1 MSNHQSRQREFTAK
15 EANPC
20 PGGRREQRR
29 PPDEAPPG
37 QKTAFGQA
45 GNGKPGFPAEFKL
58 PPEEEI
64 RALRKRADENEAEAL
79 AAKARLEHFLSS
91 SSGVVFCCNP
101 ANGYMA
107 TYVSSGI
114 RLLLGYDPR
123 DFLEDPGVW
132 LEKVHPDDRDE
143 ILAMLKYVFDVGHL
157 IHEFRM
163 KREDGTYRWLR
174 DEMRISRDREGRPK
188 EIIGYWMDIT
198 DHKSL
203 EDQLLHDAFHDKL
216 SNLPNR
222 ALFMDRLGISLARI
236 QRRKKYLF
244 AVLFIDLDRFKNV
257 NDSLGHMKGDHLL
270 GCVAKRLLRFVRF
283 GDTVARLGGDEFAMI
298 LEDLENESDAEKT
311 AQRIQHEIS
320 QPYNL
325 GGKEVFTTA
334 SIGIALA
341 NPRYQKP
348 EHLLRDADTA
358 MYRAKASGRARHAVF
373 DESMRDQAVTLL
385 ELDSDL
391 RRAVERS
398 EFLLH
403 YQPIVKLS
411 TGEVIGFEALLRWKH
426 PVRGI
431 INPCQFIPLAEDTGL
446 IIPIG
451 QWSLQEAC
459 RQAREWQKRFP
470 QSPPLAISVNL
481 SNKQLM
487 PGFARQVRD
496 ILRETGLDPS
506 SLDFE
511 ITESMIIDNTDWA
524 ARLFKELRGMNVRVF
539 IDDFGTG
546 YSSMNYLGRLP
557 VDGLKIDRSF
567 IKGIDSSEE
576 GLEIVRTI
584 LTLARNLGLDVI
596 AEGVETAEQMEMLR
610 QLNGQ
615 YAQGFYFHRPM
626 EGSRIGSV
634 LGLRPSKV
642 RSLP

>member
-15 EANPC
+15 EADPC
-20 PGGRREQRR
+20 PAGRREQRR
-29 PPDEAPPG
+29 QPDESPHG
-37 QKTAFGQA
+37 QKTASGQA
-45 GNGKPGFPAEFKL
+45 RNGKPGLPAEFKL

-101 ANGYMA
+101 GNGYMA

-123 DFLEDPGVW
+123 DFLEDPGFW
-132 LEKVHPDDRDE
+132 LESVHPDDRDE

-157 IHEFRM
+157 VHEFRM
-163 KREDGTYRWLR
+163 KRKDGTYRWLR

-203 EDQLLHDAFHDKL
+203 EDQLLHDAFHDNL

-222 ALFMDRLGISLARI
+222 ALFMDRLSVSLARI
-236 QRRKKYLF
+236 QRHKKYMF

-257 NDSLGHMKGDHLL
+257 NDSLGHMKGDLLL
-270 GCVAKRLLRFVRF
+270 GCVAQRLLRFVRF

-298 LEDLENESDAEKT
+298 LEDLENGSDAEKT

-334 SIGIALA
+334 SIGIAVA

-411 TGEVIGFEALLRWKH
+411 TCEVIGIEALLRWKH

-470 QSPPLAISVNL
+470 QNPPLTVSVNL

-524 ARLFKELRGMNVRVF
+524 VRLFKELRGMNVRVF

-546 YSSMNYLGRLP
+546 YSSMNYLSRLP

-567 IKGIDSSEE
+567 IKGIDSSGE

-584 LTLARNLGLDVI
+584 LTLARNLGLDVV
-596 AEGVETAEQMEMLR
+596 AEGVETAEQMEILR
-610 QLNGQ
+610 QLNGR

-626 EGSRIGSV
+626 EGSRIESV

>member
-1 MSNHQSRQREFTAK
+1 M
-15 EANPC
+15 
-20 PGGRREQRR
+20 
-29 PPDEAPPG
+29 
-37 QKTAFGQA
+37 
-45 GNGKPGFPAEFKL
+45 
-58 PPEEEI
+58 
-64 RALRKRADENEAEAL
+64 RKRADENEAEAL